1 MASRKEEKER
11 LRQERLEREQAEAR
25 KAGAKRRL
33 QMVFGA
39 LLAAAAVA
47 AIAIAVLSGGD
58 DDGTTETQ
66 GDSGP
71 TTPIPPKAITDLTA
85 AAKAA
90 GCKLET
96 FPSKGRTHVGDEED
110 VPPSAWNSN
119 PPTSGT
125 HRQTPAQ
132 DGIYE
137 PGNEPD
143 MANLVH
149 TLEHGRIVYFYKP
162 RTPARQISQLETLVN
177 EPLKGA
183 EGYHQ
188 VLVQN
193 NTEATEAVGAVAW
206 TQKVGCPEFNDKV
219 FDVLRAF
226 REKYVDKGPELVA

>member
-11 LRQERLEREQAEAR
+11 LREERMEREAAERR
-25 KAGAKRRL
+25 KASAKRRAQL
-33 QMVFGA
+33 VFGG

-47 AIAIAVLSGGD
+47 AILVAVLAGGGD
-58 DDGTTETQ
+58 DEEPTANG
-66 GDSGP
+66 GDDRP
-71 TTPIPPKAITDLTA
+71 AVAIPGVQIRDLDE

-90 GCKLET
+90 GCKVET
-96 FPSKGRTHVGDEED
+96 FTSEGRTHIGDEETFD
-110 VPPSAWNSN
+110 DYKTN
-119 PPTSGT
+119 PPTSGN
-125 HRQTPAQ
+125 HRNTPAE

-137 PGNEPD
+137 PGNEP
-143 MANLVH
+143 AKEALVH
-149 TLEHGRIVYFYKP
+149 TLEHGRVVYHYKP
-162 RTPARQISQLETLVN
+162 GTPPRRISQLETLVN
-177 EPLKGA
+177 EPFKGV

-193 NTEATEAVGAVAW
+193 NTEMTEAVAAVAW